1 METFRRLTL
10 ARAQALSQ
18 AAIVV
23 AIVVMAVV
31 ALVAVNSGRLDAVA
45 AAEKASAEVRDM
57 QAHHGCTDRLASG
70 ASSANTDALIGL
82 VTYVRELSSPA
93 GNPAVV
99 DWDGILARVAEAQ
112 AAQDATDLNCP
123 DN

>member
-31 ALVAVNSGRLDAVA
+31 ALVAVNSGRLDAV
-45 AAEKASAEVRDM
+45 AEVRDM

-112 AAQDATDLNCP
+112 AAQDAADLNCP